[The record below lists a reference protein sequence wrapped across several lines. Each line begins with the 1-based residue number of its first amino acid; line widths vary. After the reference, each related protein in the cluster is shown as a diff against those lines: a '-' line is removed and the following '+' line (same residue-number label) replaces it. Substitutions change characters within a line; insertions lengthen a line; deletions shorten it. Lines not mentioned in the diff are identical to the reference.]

1 MLKKESYGTCN
12 CLTFLSLIGFVQ
24 PMGMERYSQGA
35 TCWDA
40 KRRSRI
46 KTGRIYHISS
56 HRRQQL
62 LIHEENI
69 MSFVHKC
76 KCICCQILQ
85 LLYFY
90 VRIPGSCPLDIGC
103 GSDEGGTS
111 KGQMHR
117 IHLWHAVTTMWYVQ
131 IWAKR
136 WAFFSC
142 EIFLSC
148 PAWLLLAKICCP
160 FMWSQHH
167 AFLLSPSYGWVRS
180 GSGSR
185 APD

>member
-1 MLKKESYGTCN
+1 
-12 CLTFLSLIGFVQ
+12 
-24 PMGMERYSQGA
+24 MGIERYSQGA

-62 LIHEENI
+62 LIHEKNI

-117 IHLWHAVTTMWYVQ
+117 IHLWHAVTAMWYVQ
-131 IWAKR
+131 RWAER

-142 EIFLSC
+142 EIFVVMPC
-148 PAWLLLAKICCP
+148 LAVTN
-160 FMWSQHH
+160 QN
-167 AFLLSPSYGWVRS
+167 LLSLHVVS
-180 GSGSR
+180 
-185 APD
+185 APCFFVKSFHAIFYETYKFPTPLPHLGA